1 MKHIDEFVDD
11 RQKAWCIHCGNGLAG
26 LVTNRDH
33 VPSKCLL
40 DKPYPAALPVTEVCR
55 DCNNGFSR
63 DEEYLVAF
71 LGAVLAGSTDPVL
84 QTIPRSANIL
94 RRNHKLRERIA
105 RAQTTFTTR
114 GGETRMLWKPEQERV
129 DNVLLKNARGHALFE
144 YGEPMLEPPDRI
156 WSAALETLG
165 PAERATFEN
174 ATDGALWPEVGSQM
188 LTRVVTGHDLQ
199 DGWVIVQDGVYRYA
213 VLQDG
218 LMTVRMVIRE
228 YLAAEVTWDG

>member
-1 MKHIDEFVDD
+1 
-11 RQKAWCIHCGNGLAG
+11 
-26 LVTNRDH
+26 
-33 VPSKCLL
+33 
-40 DKPYPAALPVTEVCR
+40 
-55 DCNNGFSR
+55 
-63 DEEYLVAF
+63 
-71 LGAVLAGSTDPVL
+71 
-84 QTIPRSANIL
+84 
-94 RRNHKLRERIA
+94 
-105 RAQTTFTTR
+105 
-114 GGETRMLWKPEQERV
+114 
-129 DNVLLKNARGHALFE
+129 
-144 YGEPMLEPPDRI
+144 MLEPPDRI

-174 ATDGALWPEVGSQM
+174 ATDGALWQEVGSQM

>member
-1 MKHIDEFVDD
+1 MKHIEEFFDD
-11 RQKAWCIHCGNGLAG
+11 RQKGWCIHCGNGLAG

-33 VPSKCLL
+33 VPSRCLL

-55 DCNNGFSR
+55 DCHNGFSH

-71 LGAVLAGSTDPVL
+71 LGAVLAASIDPAL
-84 QTIPRSANIL
+84 QTIPRSASIL
-94 RRNHKLRERIA
+94 RRNDKLSERIDS
-105 RAQTTFTTR
+105 AQTTFSTR
-114 GGETRMLWKPEQERV
+114 GGETRMLWKPEQDRV
-129 DNVLLKNARGHALFE
+129 DRIFLKNARGHAFFE
-144 YGEPMLEPPDRI
+144 YGEPMLEPPERI

-165 PAERATFEN
+165 PAERTAFED
-174 ATDGALWPEVGSQM
+174 TTGGAQWLEVGSRM
-188 LTRVVTGHDLQ
+188 LTRVATGHDLQ

-228 YLAAEVTWDG
+228 YLAAEVSWDG